1 MDFVLGTSK
10 DILTSQFLVKLRF
23 LLLQYIYI
31 VADNPVYEVYTVAG
45 LKEDFFLC
53 ENFMVSKERCS
64 KITKFEVDNNSNSFF
79 CLLYFC
85 QCNYRCL
92 GIRED
97 LGVYNRM
104 IIIFVE
110 KSVWHYLLQNKIRD
124 LFFKNMLFLCVDPK
138 IYTLLHKVQ
147 GHY

>member
-1 MDFVLGTSK
+1 M
-10 DILTSQFLVKLRF
+10 
-23 LLLQYIYI
+23 
-31 VADNPVYEVYTVAG
+31 YTVAS

-53 ENFMVSKERCS
+53 EKFLVSKERCS

-85 QCNYRCL
+85 WCSYSCV

-97 LGVYNRM
+97 LGVCNRM

-110 KSVWHYLLQNKIRD
+110 ESVWHYLLQNISKICFCVYRSQD
-124 LFFKNMLFLCVDPK
+124 LHTTAQGTR
-138 IYTLLHKVQ
+138 TLLN
-147 GHY
+147 G